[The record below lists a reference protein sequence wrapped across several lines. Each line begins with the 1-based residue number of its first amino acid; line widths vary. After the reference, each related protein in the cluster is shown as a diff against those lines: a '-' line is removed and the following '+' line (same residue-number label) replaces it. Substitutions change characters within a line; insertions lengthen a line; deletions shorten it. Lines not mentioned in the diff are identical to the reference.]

1 MCYYLPLR
9 SGSKKVYN
17 GFDDAFWCC
26 TGTGVE
32 NHAKYGD
39 SIYFHDD
46 DKTLY
51 VNLFIASELTWKAK
65 GLKLR
70 QETRYPEEQMTRL
83 VITCERPL
91 DLALKLRHP
100 SWADS
105 GYAIKVNG
113 KPLAHES
120 KPGSYTEVSRSWKTG
135 DTVEIALPFCLHT
148 EGFHDNPNRLAFLHG
163 PLVLC
168 GPIDAG
174 RLVPTIVTEAGHLL
188 AGLQPV
194 PGRSSSFTGSP
205 EIFRL
210 PGETAG
216 ASVTLEPLYKVHG
229 DRHYVVYW
237 DLFTRAHWQARE
249 TEYAA
254 ELVQRKELESRTVD
268 VVNPG
273 EEQNERDHKLAAE
286 KSRTGDFDNRGW
298 RHAEDGG
305 WFRYAVKVLPD
316 RPQELS
322 VTYWGSDAGR
332 RVFDILVDGKK
343 LATERLENNRPDRF
357 YDQSY
362 VLSEELTQ
370 GKNQVTVTFQ
380 AHPRQTAGGVFGL
393 RVLTVPR

>member
-1 MCYYLPLR
+1 
-9 SGSKKVYN
+9 
-17 GFDDAFWCC
+17 
-26 TGTGVE
+26 
-32 NHAKYGD
+32 
-39 SIYFHDD
+39 
-46 DKTLY
+46 
-51 VNLFIASELTWKAK
+51 
-65 GLKLR
+65 
-70 QETRYPEEQMTRL
+70 MTRL
-83 VITCERPL
+83 VITSEQPL
-91 DLALKLRHP
+91 DLTLKLRHP

-113 KPLAHES
+113 EPLAREI

-135 DTVEIALPFCLHT
+135 DTVEIAVPFLLHA

-174 RLVPTIVTEAGHLL
+174 RPVPAIVTEAGHLL

-194 PGRSSSFTGSP
+194 PGRSSTFTGSP

-210 PGETAG
+210 PGETAV

-237 DLFTRAHWQARE
+237 DLFTSAQWQARE

-286 KSRTGDFDNRGW
+286 KSGTGVFGNRGW

-305 WFRYAVKVLPD
+305 WFRYVVKVLPD

-322 VTYWGSDAGR
+322 VTYWGSDSGR

-343 LATERLENNRPDRF
+343 LATETLENNRPDKF
-357 YDQSY
+357 YDQTY
-362 VLSEELTQ
+362 VLSGELTQ

-380 AHPRQTAGGVFGL
+380 AHPRQTAGGIFGL
-393 RVLTVPR
+393 RVLRTR